1 VLSAGSTGRQLH
13 FPSEKKGSISL
24 FAVGGPVKGLTIS
37 GMKYDV
43 VDCVLEP
50 SFPLGVSNSFIGR
63 DAFVEYE
70 DGRLLVIEETCT

>member
-1 VLSAGSTGRQLH
+1 
-13 FPSEKKGSISL
+13 
-24 FAVGGPVKGLTIS
+24 
-37 GMKYDV
+37 MKYDV
-43 VDCVLEP
+43 ADCVLEP